1 MSGVNT
7 LDHSNLQNI
16 GAKLGGVLTSDEKF
30 VTPNGIPIMVVT
42 IIPINKEP
50 ITLLTNNTEVMM
62 MPKQL
67 KRTAGLCKLPK
78 VTKVA

>member
-50 ITLLTNNTEVMM
+50 F
-62 MPKQL
+62 
-67 KRTAGLCKLPK
+67 
-78 VTKVA
+78 